1 MLEAI
6 GNNLKFTANMPVN
19 HAFQPVGGG
28 GQFFSFL

>member
-28 GQFFSFL
+28 AIL